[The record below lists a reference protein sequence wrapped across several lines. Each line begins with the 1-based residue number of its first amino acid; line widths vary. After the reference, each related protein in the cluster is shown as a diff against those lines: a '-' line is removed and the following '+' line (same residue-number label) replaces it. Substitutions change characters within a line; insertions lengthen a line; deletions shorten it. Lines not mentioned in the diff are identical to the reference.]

1 MGFLAGAILA
11 LAVALTA
18 SASRAAGIASETDCL
33 LACASQYNACIAA
46 QVTTQGAC
54 MVQNEACQKACKG
67 KKN

>member
-1 MGFLAGAILA
+1 MGFLAAAILA
-11 LAVALTA
+11 LAVALIA
-18 SASRAAGIASETDCL
+18 SASSIASETDCL

-54 MVQNEACQKACKG
+54 MVQNEACQKACKR